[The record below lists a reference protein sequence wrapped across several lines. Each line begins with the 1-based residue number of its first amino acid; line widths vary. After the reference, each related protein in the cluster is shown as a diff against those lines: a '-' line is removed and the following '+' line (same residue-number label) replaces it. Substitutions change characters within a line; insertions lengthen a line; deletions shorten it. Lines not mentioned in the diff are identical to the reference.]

1 MRIGELARRTGAS
14 VRSLRYYEA
23 QGLLTSSRNPR
34 GHRSYLEGDVT
45 RVLFLRRL
53 YSAGLSSRTIAEV
66 LPCVDAPSRQA
77 SEAALAR
84 MVNERNRLEAQIAD
98 LMNAKQ
104 ALDSLINANRSHRAI
119 A

>member
-1 MRIGELARRTGAS
+1 MRIGDLARRTGAS

-23 QGLLTSSRNPR
+23 QGLLTSSRSPR
-34 GHRSYLEGDVT
+34 GHRNYVDSDVA

-77 SEAALAR
+77 SESALAR
-84 MVNERNRLEAQIAD
+84 MVEERNRLETQIAD
-98 LMNAKQ
+98 LINAKE
-104 ALDSLINANRSHRAI
+104 ALDGLINANRSHRAI